1 MRTRRSAVTT
11 LAGASLLAAGLGPV
25 GADAATRAPVLTGL
39 RCVPATKASCRQRP
53 QVQLGKQV
61 QLRGRGL
68 KAGMRVSFRWSRGA
82 LATKLH
88 RSKAGWVVRIPV
100 GVKPGTISVRVTDKA
115 GRRSRVIRLVVLPQP
130 PVRRIPAGTGSL
142 PDVFPGD
149 GMWIWQLEKS
159 SAGNATAIGLKAR
172 AAGVETVFVK
182 SSDGATPWAQF
193 SPALVQAMHAQGLRA
208 CAWQFVYGADPAAE
222 AAQGARA
229 AATGADCLVID
240 AESAYQGR
248 YAQAQQY
255 IGALRA
261 AIGPAYPV
269 GLTTFPYVD
278 FHPRLPYSVF
288 LAPGAAQANL
298 PQVYWK
304 AIGGSVDAVSAKT
317 FAHNRLYGAPI
328 APLGQ
333 TYQSPAPA
341 ELQRFRQVWA
351 SYGAG
356 GLSWWSWQ
364 ASPEYAW
371 ETLAAP
377 APAPVALAD
386 PGWPVL
392 ALKSKGDEVIW
403 LQQHLASF
411 APALPITGTFG
422 TQTAQTLA
430 GFQAS
435 RGLPPTAETDPATWQ
450 AVLSVPLTPGDLA
463 AAPPAPARPSPRT
476 TLTRARR
483 CCRSRCRRWTG
494 PRPPPASGAPARR
507 AGSSTA

>member
-1 MRTRRSAVTT
+1 MRTRRNAVTI
-11 LAGASLLAAGLGPV
+11 LASASLLAAGLGPV
-25 GADAATRAPVLTGL
+25 GAEAATRAPVLTGL

-53 QVQLGKQV
+53 QVQIGKQV
-61 QLRGRGL
+61 ELRGRGF

-88 RSKAGWVVRIPV
+88 RSKAGWVVRVPV
-100 GVKPGTISVRVTDKA
+100 GVKPGTISVRVTDRA

-130 PVRRIPAGTGSL
+130 VVRPIPAGTGSL
-142 PDVFPGD
+142 PAVFRGD
-149 GMWIWQLEKS
+149 GMWIWELNKS
-159 SAGNATAIGLKAR
+159 SAGNPTAIGLKAH
-172 AAGVETVFVK
+172 AAGIETVFVK

-193 SPALVQAMHAQGLRA
+193 SPALVQALHAQGLRA

-229 AATGADCLVID
+229 VASGADCLVID

-255 IGALRA
+255 IAALRA

-269 GLTTFPYVD
+269 GLTSFPYVD

-298 PQVYWK
+298 PQAYWK

-317 FAHNRLYGAPI
+317 FAHNRIYGAPI

-333 TYQSPAPA
+333 TYQSPRPD
-341 ELQRFRQVWA
+341 ELQCFRQVWA

-364 ASPEYAW
+364 ASPTATW
-371 ETLAAP
+371 ATLGTP
-377 APAPVALAD
+377 PPPPVALAD
-386 PGWPVL
+386 PGWPTL
-392 ALKSKGDEVIW
+392 ATGSKGDEVVW

-411 APALPITGTFG
+411 APTLPITGTFG
-422 TQTAQTLA
+422 ASTAQVLA
-430 GFQAS
+430 AFQAA
-435 RGLPPTAETDPATWQ
+435 RGLPPSGETDPVTWQ
-450 AVLSVPLTPGDLA
+450 AVLGLPLVPVDWT
-463 AAPPAPARPSPRT
+463 AR
-476 TLTRARR
+476 
-483 CCRSRCRRWTG
+483 
-494 PRPPPASGAPARR
+494 AS
-507 AGSSTA
+507 

>member
-1 MRTRRSAVTT
+1 MRTRRNAVTI
-11 LAGASLLAAGLGPV
+11 LASASLLAAGLGPV

-53 QVQLGKQV
+53 QVQIGKQV
-61 QLRGRGL
+61 ELRGRGF

-142 PDVFPGD
+142 PDVFRGD
-149 GMWIWQLEKS
+149 GMWIWQLAKS

-172 AAGVETVFVK
+172 AAGIETVFVK

-229 AATGADCLVID
+229 VASGADCLVID

-255 IGALRA
+255 IAALRA

-269 GLTTFPYVD
+269 GLTSFPYVD

-317 FAHNRLYGAPI
+317 WAHNRIYGAPI

-333 TYQSPAPA
+333 AYQAPAPD

-356 GLSWWSWQ
+356 GVSWWSWQ
-364 ASPEYAW
+364 SAAPAIW
-371 ETLAAP
+371 GTLAAP
-377 APAPVALAD
+377 APAPLPLPD
-386 PGWPVL
+386 PGWP
-392 ALKSKGDEVIW
+392 ALDQGTKGDEVVW

-411 APALPITGTFG
+411 APGLPFTGTFG
-422 TQTAQTLA
+422 AATAQALA
-430 GFQAS
+430 GLQPA

-450 AVLSVPLTPGDLA
+450 AVLALPLVPKDWTAGA
-463 AAPPAPARPSPRT
+463 A
-476 TLTRARR
+476 
-483 CCRSRCRRWTG
+483 
-494 PRPPPASGAPARR
+494 
-507 AGSSTA
+507 